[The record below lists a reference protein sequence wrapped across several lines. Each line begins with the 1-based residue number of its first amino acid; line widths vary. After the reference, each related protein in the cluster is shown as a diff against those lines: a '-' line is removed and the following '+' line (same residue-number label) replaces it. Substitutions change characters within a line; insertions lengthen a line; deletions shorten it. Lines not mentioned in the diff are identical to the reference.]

1 VRLEAKAQLSPLF
14 SLNQALATAGRV
26 DPELNSSDITI
37 FRRKASG
44 MEPISVDYAA
54 VLAGSAAEPQIEEDD
69 VIVVPM
75 SSTKYFVKRFI
86 GSLVGGIS
94 LGSFIHGS

>member
-1 VRLEAKAQLSPLF
+1 
-14 SLNQALATAGRV
+14 LATAGGV
-26 DPELNSSDITI
+26 DPELNSSDLTI

-44 MEPISVDYAA
+44 MEPISVDYTA
-54 VLAGSAAEPQIEEDD
+54 VLAGSAADPQIEEDD

>member
-14 SLNQALATAGRV
+14 SLSQALATAGGV
-26 DPELNSSDITI
+26 PELNSSDITI

-54 VLAGSAAEPQIEEDD
+54 VVAGSAVDPQIEEDD

-86 GSLVGGIS
+86 GSLINGVSI
-94 LGSFIHGS
+94 GSFIAGS